1 MVIFCC
7 APKNVQAEQQPT
19 LKKDPSRPVA
29 MESPASGQ
37 KKEGKKRG
45 SSWKRAP
52 PEVALV
58 SPEAG
63 SLQGTDLSQVEL
75 FDAALK
81 CKFF

>member
-7 APKNVQAEQQPT
+7 APKDVQAELQPT
-19 LKKDPSRPVA
+19 LKKDPQRPVA
-29 MESPASGQ
+29 MESPANGQ
-37 KKEGKKRG
+37 KKKKKSG
-45 SSWKRAP
+45 ISWKRES

-63 SLQGTDLSQVEL
+63 PLQGTDLSQVEL

-81 CKFF
+81 CKLF